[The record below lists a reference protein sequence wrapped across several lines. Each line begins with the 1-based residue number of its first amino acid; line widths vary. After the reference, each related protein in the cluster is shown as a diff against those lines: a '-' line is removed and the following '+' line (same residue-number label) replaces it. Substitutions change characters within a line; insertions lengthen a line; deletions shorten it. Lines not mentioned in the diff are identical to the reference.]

1 MNIPYVLKETKA
13 PPLCIF
19 LPFGGVDKEHSW
31 LLKSL
36 TATCLRS
43 MTIREAKCSFLIASS
58 LLTAFFFLAHP
69 RSPPLLTLS
78 KCISLSMSLSLPL
91 SQFFLS
97 PFSISFPFVVPV
109 SSLASAFHLLR
120 VCPQFSVWPAPPL
133 LHRRSAQVPSVFIH
147 LEN

>member
-43 MTIREAKCSFLIASS
+43 MTILEAKCSFLIASS

-97 PFSISFPFVVPV
+97 PSLFPLSCLFLRSHLRSIFSESVLSFPFGPPRP
-109 SSLASAFHLLR
+109 SSIVAQLKCRASL
-120 VCPQFSVWPAPPL
+120 ST
-133 LHRRSAQVPSVFIH
+133 
-147 LEN
+147 